1 MNFWPNTPSSP
12 AGTAIGRRIPVVY
25 PKNMGALAKMKASML
40 VRLSIV
46 AGVCLGLTH
55 WAPAQRKQN
64 PAADLLLELIR
75 VNTANPP
82 GNNRDLAELLA
93 TKFRALGVEVE
104 IIPTPEPQRVHFI
117 ARVKGDGSKRPV
129 LLAAHADVVGVE
141 REKWTVDPFAGEV
154 KDGYIYGRGAMDYKG
169 GIAVF
174 AEAIMELVK
183 NHVPL
188 HRDVILLSEADEES
202 GPYGTSWLAQSHW
215 NRMDCEFALNEG
227 GWIIKNAQ
235 GGVQYVS
242 ISTGDKVSIPLLLT
256 AHGTSTH
263 SSMPRP
269 DSAIFTL
276 SKAMAKLADYET
288 PLELIPSTREFF
300 ETLAKTSEP
309 PLSEYFADLVNSKDP
324 KVIEEADREIS
335 KNVLLHAI
343 MRNTFAPVF
352 LKAGFR
358 GNVIPGSAEATL
370 NLRVIPG
377 SDLQGF
383 IAQIRGAIDD
393 PGVDVALPSG
403 DNPDAARVKELVK
416 EAESLQSSSTSTDL
430 YRALEASA
438 HATWPGTPVTP
449 YLFQAGTDAI
459 AWRSRGVPVY
469 GIYPYPITPEDLT
482 RMHGN
487 DERVPIESLEQGTE
501 MIYKTLVRV
510 ASQ

>member
-1 MNFWPNTPSSP
+1 
-12 AGTAIGRRIPVVY
+12 
-25 PKNMGALAKMKASML
+25 MKASML
-40 VRLSIV
+40 FKLAVV
-46 AGVCLGLTH
+46 AGVVAILAH
-55 WAPAQRKQN
+55 MVPAQLKQN
-64 PAADLLLELIR
+64 PTADLLVELIR
-75 VNTANPP
+75 VNTSNPP
-82 GNNRDLAELLA
+82 GNNRELAELLA
-93 TKFRALGVEVE
+93 TKFRALGVEVA
-104 IIPTPEPQRVHFI
+104 ILPTPDAEKVHFI

-141 REKWTVDPFAGEV
+141 REKWTVDPLAGDV

-202 GPYGTSWLAQSHW
+202 GPYGTSWLAKSHW
-215 NRMDCEFALNEG
+215 NLMDCEFALNEG
-227 GWIIKNAQ
+227 GWIIKSAN

-242 ISTGDKVSIPLLLT
+242 ISTGDKVSIPLIVK
-256 AHGTSTH
+256 AQGTSTH

-276 SKAMAKLADYET
+276 SKAMAKLAAYET
-288 PLELIPSTREFF
+288 PVELTPSTREFF

-309 PLSEYFADLVNSKDP
+309 PLSKYFADLVNSKDP
-324 KVIEEADREIS
+324 TVIRAADREIS
-335 KNVLLHAI
+335 KNALLHAI

-358 GNVIPGSAEATL
+358 GNVIPGTAEATL

-377 SDLQGF
+377 TDLQKF
-383 IAQIRGAIDD
+383 IAEIRGAIDD
-393 PGVDVALPSG
+393 PHVDVSLPSG
-403 DNPDAARVKELVK
+403 DNPDAARVEELVI
-416 EAESLQSSSTSTDL
+416 EAENLKSSSTATDL
-430 YRALEASA
+430 YRALEASV
-438 HATWPGTPVTP
+438 HSTWPGTPLTP

-487 DERVPIESLEQGTE
+487 DERVPIESLEQGTK
-501 MIYKTLVRV
+501 MIYKTLVKV
-510 ASQ
+510 ASE

>member
-1 MNFWPNTPSSP
+1 
-12 AGTAIGRRIPVVY
+12 
-25 PKNMGALAKMKASML
+25 MKTSVLFKSAA
-40 VRLSIV
+40 V
-46 AGVCLGLTH
+46 AGVLAILGYMV
-55 WAPAQRKQN
+55 PAQIKQN
-64 PAADLLLELIR
+64 PTADLLVELIR
-75 VNTANPP
+75 VNSSNPP
-82 GNNRDLAELLA
+82 GNNRELAELLA
-93 TKFRALGVEVE
+93 TKFRALGMEVT
-104 IIPTPEPQRVHFI
+104 IIPTPDAEKVHFI
-117 ARVKGDGSKRPV
+117 ARLKGDGSKRPV

-141 REKWTVDPFAGEV
+141 REKWTVDPFAGDV
-154 KDGYIYGRGAMDYKG
+154 KDGYIYGRGAIDYKG

-183 NHVPL
+183 NHVQL

-202 GPYGTSWLAQSHW
+202 GPYSTSWLAKSHW
-215 NRMDCEFALNEG
+215 NLMDCEFALNEG
-227 GWIIKNAQ
+227 GWIIKGAN

-242 ISTGDKVSIPLLLT
+242 ISTGDKVAIPLIVK
-256 AHGTSTH
+256 AQGTSTH

-288 PLELIPSTREFF
+288 PAELIPSTREFF

-309 PLSEYFADLVNSKDP
+309 PLSKYFDELVNSNDP
-324 KVIEEADREIS
+324 KVIHEADREIS

-358 GNVIPGSAEATL
+358 GNVIPGTAEATL

-377 SDLQGF
+377 TNLQKF
-383 IAQIRGAIDD
+383 IAEIREAIDD
-393 PGVDVALPSG
+393 PRVDVSLPS
-403 DNPDAARVKELVK
+403 DDDPDAAHVAELVK
-416 EAESLQSSSTSTDL
+416 EAENLKSSSTETDL

-438 HATWPGTPVTP
+438 HSTWPGTPVTP

-487 DERVPIESLEQGTE
+487 DERVLIESLKQGTE
-501 MIYKTLVRV
+501 MIYKTLVQV
-510 ASQ
+510 ASE

>member
-1 MNFWPNTPSSP
+1 
-12 AGTAIGRRIPVVY
+12 
-25 PKNMGALAKMKASML
+25 MKAWMMFKL
-40 VRLSIV
+40 VIV
-46 AGVCLGLTH
+46 AGVCLSLTRQ
-55 WAPAQRKQN
+55 APAQVKQN
-64 PAADLLLELIR
+64 PTADLLIQLIR
-75 VNTANPP
+75 VNTSNPP

-93 TKFRALGVEVE
+93 TKFRALGAEVE
-104 IIPTPEPQRVHFI
+104 IVPTPEPGRVHFI
-117 ARVKGDGSKRPV
+117 ARIKGDGTKKPV
-129 LLAAHADVVGVE
+129 LLAAHGDVVGVE

-154 KDGYIYGRGAMDYKG
+154 KDGYIYGRGAMDFKG

-188 HRDVILLSEADEES
+188 HRDVIFLSEADEES
-202 GPYGTSWLAQSHW
+202 GPYGTSWLAKSHW
-215 NRMDCEFALNEG
+215 NLMDCEFALNEG
-227 GWIIKNAQ
+227 GWIIKNAN
-235 GGVQYVS
+235 GDVQYVS
-242 ISTGDKVSIPLLLT
+242 ISTGDKVSIPLILT
-256 AHGTSTH
+256 AKGTSTH

-269 DSAIFTL
+269 DSAIFIL
-276 SKAMAKLADYET
+276 SKAMARLADYE
-288 PLELIPSTREFF
+288 PPVELTPSTKEFF

-309 PLSEYFADLVNSKDP
+309 PLSTYFEDLVSSKDP
-324 KVIEEADREIS
+324 KVIQEVSREIS

-377 SDLQGF
+377 TDLQKF
-383 IAQIRGAIDD
+383 IAEIREVIDD
-393 PGVDVALPSG
+393 PRVDVSLSPG

-416 EAESLQSSSTSTDL
+416 ETESLKSSSTNTDL

-438 HATWPGTPVTP
+438 HSTWPGKPVTP

-469 GIYPYPITPEDLT
+469 GIYPYPITAEDLT

-487 DERVPIESLEQGTE
+487 DERVSIESLQQGTE
-501 MIYKTLVRV
+501 MIYKTLVQV

>member
-1 MNFWPNTPSSP
+1 
-12 AGTAIGRRIPVVY
+12 
-25 PKNMGALAKMKASML
+25 MKASMIF
-40 VRLSIV
+40 RLMVV
-46 AGVCLGLTH
+46 AGVCLSLTRQ
-55 WAPAQRKQN
+55 APAQAKQN
-64 PAADLLLELIR
+64 PTANLLIELIR
-75 VNTANPP
+75 VNTSNPP

-93 TKFRALGVEVE
+93 TKFRALGAEVE
-104 IIPTPEPQRVHFI
+104 IVPTPGAGKVHFI
-117 ARVKGDGSKRPV
+117 ARIKGDGSKEPV
-129 LLAAHADVVGVE
+129 LLAAHGDVVGVE
-141 REKWTVDPFAGEV
+141 REKWTVDPFAGQV
-154 KDGYIYGRGAMDYKG
+154 KDGYIYGRGAMDFKG

-183 NHVPL
+183 NRVPL
-188 HRDVILLSEADEES
+188 HRDVIFLSEADEES
-202 GPYGTSWLAQSHW
+202 GPYGTSWLAESHW
-215 NRMDCEFALNEG
+215 NLMNCEFALNEG
-227 GWIIKNAQ
+227 GWIIENAK

-242 ISTGDKVSIPLLLT
+242 ISTGDKVSIPLTLT
-256 AHGTSTH
+256 AKGTSTH

-269 DSAIFTL
+269 DSAIFIL
-276 SKAMAKLADYET
+276 SKAMARLADYET
-288 PLELIPSTREFF
+288 PVELIPSTREFF

-309 PLSEYFADLVNSKDP
+309 PLSKYFEELVSSKDP
-324 KVIEEADREIS
+324 KVIQEASREIS

-377 SDLQGF
+377 TDLQKF
-383 IAQIRGAIDD
+383 IAEIREVIDD
-393 PGVDVALPSG
+393 PRVDVSLPSG
-403 DNPDAARVKELVK
+403 DNPDAARIRELAE
-416 EAESLQSSSTSTDL
+416 EAKSLKSSSTNTDL

-438 HATWPGTPVTP
+438 HSTWPGRPVTP

-487 DERVPIESLEQGTE
+487 DERVSIKSLEQGTE
-501 MIYKTLVRV
+501 MIYKTLVQV

>member
-1 MNFWPNTPSSP
+1 
-12 AGTAIGRRIPVVY
+12 
-25 PKNMGALAKMKASML
+25 MKASIMFKL
-40 VRLSIV
+40 AIV
-46 AGVCLGLTH
+46 AGICISLTRQT
-55 WAPAQRKQN
+55 PAQVKQN
-64 PAADLLLELIR
+64 PTADLLIELIR
-75 VNTANPP
+75 VNTSNPP
-82 GNNRDLAELLA
+82 GNNRELAELLA
-93 TKFRALGVEVE
+93 TKFRALGAEVE
-104 IIPTPEPQRVHFI
+104 IVPTPDAGKVHFI
-117 ARVKGDGSKRPV
+117 ARIKGDGSKAPV

-141 REKWTVDPFAGEV
+141 RDKWTVDPFAGQV
-154 KDGYIYGRGAMDYKG
+154 KDGYIYGRGAMDFKG

-188 HRDVILLSEADEES
+188 HRDVIFLSEADEES
-202 GPYGTSWLAQSHW
+202 GGPYGTSWLAESHW
-215 NRMDCEFALNEG
+215 NLMNCEFALNEG
-227 GWIIKNAQ
+227 GWIIKNAE

-242 ISTGDKVSIPLLLT
+242 ISTGDKVSIPLILT
-256 AHGTSTH
+256 ANGTSTH

-269 DSAIFTL
+269 DSAIFIL
-276 SKAMAKLADYET
+276 SKAMARLADYET
-288 PLELIPSTREFF
+288 PVELTPSTREFF
-300 ETLAKTSEP
+300 ETLAKTSGP
-309 PLSEYFADLVNSKDP
+309 PLSKYFEDLVSSRDP
-324 KVIEEADREIS
+324 KVIQEASREIS

-370 NLRVIPG
+370 NLRLIPG
-377 SDLQGF
+377 TDLQKF
-383 IAQIRGAIDD
+383 IAEIRGVIDD
-393 PGVDVALPSG
+393 PRVDVSLPSG
-403 DNPDAARVKELVK
+403 NNPEAARVNELVK
-416 EAESLQSSSTSTDL
+416 EADSLKSSSTNTDL
-430 YRALEASA
+430 YRALEAGA
-438 HATWPGTPVTP
+438 HSVWPGRPVTP

-501 MIYKTLVRV
+501 MIYRTLVQV

>member
-1 MNFWPNTPSSP
+1 
-12 AGTAIGRRIPVVY
+12 
-25 PKNMGALAKMKASML
+25 MKASMIF
-40 VRLSIV
+40 RLMVV
-46 AGVCLGLTH
+46 AGVCLSLTRQ
-55 WAPAQRKQN
+55 APAQAKQN
-64 PAADLLLELIR
+64 PTANLLIELIR
-75 VNTANPP
+75 VNTSNPP

-93 TKFRALGVEVE
+93 TKFRALGAEVE
-104 IIPTPEPQRVHFI
+104 IVPTPEAGRVHFI
-117 ARVKGDGSKRPV
+117 ARIKGDGSKEPV
-129 LLAAHADVVGVE
+129 LLAAHGDVVGVE
-141 REKWTVDPFAGEV
+141 REKWTVDPFAGQV
-154 KDGYIYGRGAMDYKG
+154 KDGYIYGRGAMDFKG

-183 NHVPL
+183 NRVPL
-188 HRDVILLSEADEES
+188 HRDVIFLSEADEES
-202 GPYGTSWLAQSHW
+202 GPYGTSWLAESHW
-215 NRMDCEFALNEG
+215 NLMDCEFALNEG
-227 GWIIKNAQ
+227 GWIIENAK

-256 AHGTSTH
+256 AKGTSTH

-269 DSAIFTL
+269 DSAIFIL
-276 SKAMAKLADYET
+276 SKAMARLADYET
-288 PLELIPSTREFF
+288 PVELIPSTREFF

-309 PLSEYFADLVNSKDP
+309 PLSKYFEELVSSKDP
-324 KVIEEADREIS
+324 KVIQEANREIS

-377 SDLQGF
+377 TDLQKF
-383 IAQIRGAIDD
+383 IAEIRDVIDD
-393 PGVDVALPSG
+393 PRVEVSLSSG
-403 DNPDAARVKELVK
+403 NNPDATRVKELVK
-416 EAESLQSSSTSTDL
+416 EAESLKSSSTNTDL

-438 HATWPGTPVTP
+438 HSTWPGRPVTP

-469 GIYPYPITPEDLT
+469 GIYPYPLTPEDLT

-487 DERVPIESLEQGTE
+487 DERVSIKSLEQGTE
-501 MIYKTLVRV
+501 MIYKTLVQV